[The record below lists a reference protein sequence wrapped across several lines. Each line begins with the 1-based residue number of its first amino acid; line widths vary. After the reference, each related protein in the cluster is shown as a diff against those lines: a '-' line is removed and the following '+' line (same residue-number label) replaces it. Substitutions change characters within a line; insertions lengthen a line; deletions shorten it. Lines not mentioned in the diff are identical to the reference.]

1 MALTLEAA
9 INDAQFNSYLDA
21 DKYEQCYAMLQP
33 EERHLLAE
41 FLMYESLDPLN
52 GLDYIPDLLFSHLDF
67 SYFNIPD
74 RIKTIGRNA
83 FSQCKELEQLSIPSN
98 VTRIEKFAFAD
109 CLKLSDIDFNDS
121 LELIDVGAFM
131 SCENLKVIMLPSK
144 LKLIS
149 PQCFMESGIEEL
161 FLPNSLEAISANAF
175 NGCKKLNKIYYKG
188 TMEDWKKVKKGI
200 SSFRDVPT
208 RLVRCSDGTM
218 RLRG

>member
-1 MALTLEAA
+1 MILEDALQNELFMRNLDIYDFEACYEA
-9 INDAQFNSYLDA
+9 LAETERYKLAQF
-21 DKYEQCYAMLQP
+21 
-33 EERHLLAE
+33 LLE
-41 FLMYESLDPLN
+41 ESLDPLKD
-52 GLDYIPDLLFSHLDF
+52 LDYIPDLLFSHLDF

-175 NGCKKLNKIYYKG
+175 SGCKKLNKIYYKG
-188 TMEDWKKVKKGI
+188 TMEDWKKVKKGF
-200 SSFRDVPT
+200 SSF
-208 RLVRCSDGTM
+208 
-218 RLRG
+218 